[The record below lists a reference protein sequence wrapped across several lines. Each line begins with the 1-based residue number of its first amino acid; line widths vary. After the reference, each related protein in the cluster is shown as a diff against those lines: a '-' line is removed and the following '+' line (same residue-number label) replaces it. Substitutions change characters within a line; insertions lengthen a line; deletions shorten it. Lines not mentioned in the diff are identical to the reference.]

1 MSYRTP
7 GRLQSEMN
15 PSGPLRSGLWNRT
28 GVTTAGWDAPP
39 AIGANRRR
47 AGSPSLAR
55 DAHLRHRRTEPE
67 DRRVH
72 PRVERSGRGAPSSD
86 SDAQSVCYR
95 LRPPSEPAGAS
106 RRQPQLPCPAPAGCG
121 KSRLVV
127 TNCER
132 GSSPFHTFPPIRRAA
147 NPRGFAAIGFWDGK
161 VPAGRERRSS
171 TGIARERETSA
182 DDAALRQREGRTTGR
197 AVRVRSRLR
206 ATMPAGAGGLYRAL
220 SGWWAESR
228 HPSAWSRSAIRSSG
242 CSNPTDTRMRSRGVL
257 VSGPSTSAR
266 CSTRLS
272 TPPRLVARVKSLMRE
287 STPFA

>member
-55 DAHLRHRRTEPE
+55 DAHLQHRRTEPE
-67 DRRVH
+67 TAGFTLGSSGPEGGRPVRMVM
-72 PRVERSGRGAPSSD
+72 RSRFAIGCAPLPNRPALRGR
-86 SDAQSVCYR
+86 Q
-95 LRPPSEPAGAS
+95 L
-106 RRQPQLPCPAPAGCG
+106 QLPCPPPAGCG

-132 GSSPFHTFPPIRRAA
+132 ESSPFHTFPPIRRAA

-161 VPAGRERRSS
+161 VPAGRERRSP

-182 DDAALRQREGRTTGR
+182 DPVPMTLRCANVRAAPQGEPC
-197 AVRVRSRLR
+197 VRSRLR

-220 SGWWAESR
+220 SAGGRRVVIPAPGPDR
-228 HPSAWSRSAIRSSG
+228 RSGRPDAPIR
-242 CSNPTDTRMRSRGVL
+242 R
-257 VSGPSTSAR
+257 
-266 CSTRLS
+266 
-272 TPPRLVARVKSLMRE
+272 TPE
-287 STPFA
+287 

>member
-1 MSYRTP
+1 MARSAVSVPLHPSFTGAGQGTP
-7 GRLQSEMN
+7 ASGRHRGPQGRETCTGNIGFHNPSARLQSEMN

-86 SDAQSVCYR
+86 SPSSDSDAQSVCYR
-95 LRPPSEPAGAS
+95 LRPPSEPPGAS
-106 RRQPQLPCPAPAGCG
+106 RRQPQLPCPPAVGCG

-147 NPRGFAAIGFWDGK
+147 NPRGFAAIGFL
-161 VPAGRERRSS
+161 GRES
-171 TGIARERETSA
+171 ARGKGTPVTDGHR
-182 DDAALRQREGRTTGR
+182 
-197 AVRVRSRLR
+197 
-206 ATMPAGAGGLYRAL
+206 AGARNQC
-220 SGWWAESR
+220 R
-228 HPSAWSRSAIRSSG
+228 
-242 CSNPTDTRMRSRGVL
+242 
-257 VSGPSTSAR
+257 
-266 CSTRLS
+266 
-272 TPPRLVARVKSLMRE
+272 
-287 STPFA
+287 